1 MFDNSNLALPVATF
15 LTFVCRPFTVYIHN
29 FGEVVIY
36 DAVRLTL
43 HCIVTLKLKV
53 LLVNLGLKS
62 VAQNKNNKLPSL
74 PTGRVTSTPG
84 DESERG
90 IVVAILPNL
99 VTFRVLP
106 RTFWL
111 SVALQSL
118 PVVHVQSSNVMQ
130 SLLVGAGNGIF
141 SS

>member
-1 MFDNSNLALPVATF
+1 M
-15 LTFVCRPFTVYIHN
+15 
-29 FGEVVIY
+29 
-36 DAVRLTL
+36 
-43 HCIVTLKLKV
+43 
-53 LLVNLGLKS
+53 
-62 VAQNKNNKLPSL
+62 
-74 PTGRVTSTPG
+74 TSTPG

-99 VTFRVLP
+99 VTFRFLP